1 LGDAQPLAA
10 PLDTPMDGRRAVV
23 GGLMRSSTAQH
34 GDQQVPARL
43 YDGVLESTSV
53 VNEQRVNDRLSHSII
68 SRPRSSAYRRQ
79 FICARVVASKLRSL
93 LWIEQE

>member
-1 LGDAQPLAA
+1 
-10 PLDTPMDGRRAVV
+10 
-23 GGLMRSSTAQH
+23 MRSSTAQH

-53 VNEQRVNDRLSHSII
+53 VSEQRVNDRLSHSIT

-79 FICARVVASKLRSL
+79 FICARVVASKLRTVDRTRIAVLGARHFAGSSAVVCMEL
-93 LWIEQE
+93 SEPCC